1 MKSIP
6 TKTLALIPLMTA
18 LLAVFAWI
26 SVPYVVPFTLQTM
39 AVFLAAGL
47 LGWKGGTLAVALYL
61 LLGAV
66 GLPVFAGFKGGAA
79 ALLGPTGGYLIGFL
93 ATAVL
98 VGALG
103 QRFTRWW
110 QSALAMAA
118 GLLAC
123 YALGT
128 AWFVA
133 VYTQTK
139 GPVGVG
145 AALMWCVVPYL
156 LPDAVKI
163 ALSVVLVQK
172 LRPVLSRMGFER
184 W

>member
-1 MKSIP
+1 MRQKKRWQKRELSRTIVIHCVN
-6 TKTLALIPLMTA
+6 AM
-18 LLAVFAWI
+18 
-26 SVPYVVPFTLQTM
+26 
-39 AVFLAAGL
+39 
-47 LGWKGGTLAVALYL
+47 
-61 LLGAV
+61 
-66 GLPVFAGFKGGAA
+66 
-79 ALLGPTGGYLIGFL
+79 
-93 ATAVL
+93 TAVL